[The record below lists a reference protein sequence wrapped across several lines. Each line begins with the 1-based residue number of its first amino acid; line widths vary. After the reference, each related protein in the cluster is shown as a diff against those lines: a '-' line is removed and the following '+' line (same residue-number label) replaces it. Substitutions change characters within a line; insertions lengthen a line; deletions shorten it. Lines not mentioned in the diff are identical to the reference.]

1 MKKIITVFI
10 LSLFLFS
17 CTNKNTNT
25 EKINNLDNNK
35 TQMNNYKEGDIVAV
49 MKTTNGTIN
58 ILLETEKAPI
68 TTTNFIGLA
77 EQGYYDGVIFHR
89 IIKDFMIQ

>member
-1 MKKIITVFI
+1 MKKIITLVL

-17 CTNKNTNT
+17 CTNKNVE
-25 EKINNLDNNK
+25 EKANLDINNK
-35 TQMNNYKEGDIVAV
+35 KQMSNYKEGDVVAI

-58 ILLETEKAPI
+58 ILLETGKAPI
-68 TTTNFIGLA
+68 TSTNFIGLA
-77 EQGYYDGVIFHR
+77 KQGYYDGVIFHR

>member
-1 MKKIITVFI
+1 
-10 LSLFLFS
+10 
-17 CTNKNTNT
+17 
-25 EKINNLDNNK
+25 
-35 TQMNNYKEGDIVAV
+35 

-77 EQGYYDGVIFHR
+77 KQGYYDGVIFHR

>member
-1 MKKIITVFI
+1 MKKIITVLI

-17 CTNKNTNT
+17 CTNKNI
-25 EKINNLDNNK
+25 EKTNNLDNNK
-35 TQMNNYKEGDIVAV
+35 TQMSNYKEGDVVAV
-49 MKTTNGTIN
+49 MKTTNGTID

-77 EQGYYDGVIFHR
+77 EQGYYD
-89 IIKDFMIQ
+89 